1 MAFFQL
7 YNVLFIFAL
16 IVKFISEKPK
26 INIKDNLLGKK
37 VPSIVFIQN
46 QKLIID
52 AFREGLELDEL
63 KMTEIRARAQMNEYI
78 YMMLKEASIS
88 IKIDTDVGLQFLDVT
103 HSTRKESVVEELS
116 YITCDISATNMLD

>member
-46 QKLIID
+46 QKLITD

-116 YITCDISATNMLD
+116 YITCDLSATNMLD